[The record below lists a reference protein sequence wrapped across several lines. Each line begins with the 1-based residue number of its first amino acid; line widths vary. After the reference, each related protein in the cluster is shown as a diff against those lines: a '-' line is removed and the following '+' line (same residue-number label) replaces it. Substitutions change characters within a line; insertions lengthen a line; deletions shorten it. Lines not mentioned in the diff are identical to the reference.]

1 MPVGA
6 IIGLV
11 ATAASITAQAVA
23 AKKAREA
30 QLGVKGTSA
39 GEQSMLSIQKMK
51 ATDMAQMGGLS
62 PGRYQREMMDH
73 DISAMQTQALVTKM
87 GENPFADAFKKEA
100 FARVALSELRSS
112 MQKRQMQISD
122 LDAETLA
129 KNTFAAHEMAKDTAI
144 AESRIL
150 DRENQ
155 IKLLELEKKQ
165 QTYQTMARLM
175 GSGAKAVGQ
184 LAQHASERGVF
195 DSWGKSKQDSLSA
208 KPQMDALS
216 SAPEGVFTPSRHLPS
231 GQQAE
236 LQPLAKQPLANM
248 YDSQGRLIPMSDINQ
263 SGGVV
268 HWEDRLFNLEV
279 PYGY

>member
-195 DSWGKSKQDSLSA
+195 DSWGKSSDLSKQIEATRMTPDQTRASETGIMGSLEEI
-208 KPQMDALS
+208 PFRDPS
-216 SAPEGVFTPSRHLPS
+216 SIKGLGTNEDISVRGYS
-231 GQQAE
+231 
-236 LQPLAKQPLANM
+236 LQTKLVT
-248 YDSQGRLIPMSDINQ
+248 D
-263 SGGVV
+263 V
-268 HWEDRLFNLEV
+268 DRLYRDWETMANVGNVF
-279 PYGY
+279 GY